1 MAVSGERVPSGWAL
15 FGRVGTLLC
24 GRWRWTSTLRCLWGA
39 SRPLW
44 LSGPLRGRPTP
55 SRSPV
60 RSPGHPGL
68 TKALHHP
75 HTPLVLVYYTK
86 TRTFFISFFC
96 KTSRRCWITH
106 LLQNS
111 PFFVKDLCG
120 VLSFAFIANK
130 DTALHWYDT
139 RMLYFLLEVMENLM
153 CSRSLRLSR
162 KYWQLALLK
171 GWIAIKR
178 AASFPWMCFFSML
191 LSYFRHKVFLR

>member
-1 MAVSGERVPSGWAL
+1 MCGERVPSGRAL

-75 HTPLVLVYYTK
+75 HTPLVLVYYTR
-86 TRTFFISFFC
+86 TRTFFIYFFC
-96 KTSRRCWITH
+96 KTSRRCCIN
-106 LLQNS
+106 LILQNS
-111 PFFVKDLCG
+111 PF
-120 VLSFAFIANK
+120 
-130 DTALHWYDT
+130 
-139 RMLYFLLEVMENLM
+139 YFLQKTLLEY
-153 CSRSLRLSR
+153 CRSLTLLTKRLHYKDMIPES
-162 KYWQLALLK
+162 LLISSNGK
-171 GWIAIKR
+171 
-178 AASFPWMCFFSML
+178 CN
-191 LSYFRHKVFLR
+191 VF